1 MNLFESNKKSEIQTD
16 TEAPDTPIPF
26 GYKTSWIAV
35 KADNPQTVMDRLE
48 CSERRVCNWQSAY
61 DIIFGN
67 SQEAGTVFVTPCLDG
82 WVLILNYDEPANYH
96 DMKRLEEI
104 ASHFEKVQYYASH
117 RVVDLACWVKF
128 ENKELVRAY
137 YYIGESGEVPWNEG
151 ALTTDEEEIG
161 LTMLPDEVIEDWDN
175 VTFPDE
181 ESVIQLAAKWSVD
194 TTFEKYQGTKSTGF
208 ICHMD

>member
-1 MNLFESNKKSEIQTD
+1 MGLFDSNKKSGIQ
-16 TEAPDTPIPF
+16 AGAGVPDTPIPF
-26 GYKTSWIAV
+26 GFKTSWIAV
-35 KADNPQTVMDRLE
+35 KADNPQTVMDRLG
-48 CSERRVCNWQSAY
+48 CSDRRVCNWQSAF
-61 DIIFGN
+61 DIIFDN
-67 SQEAGTVFVTPCLDG
+67 STAAGTVFVTPSLDG
-82 WVLILNYDEPANYH
+82 WVLILNYDKPANDY
-96 DMKRLEEI
+96 DMGRLKQI
-104 ASHFEKVQYYASH
+104 ASEFEDVQYYASH
-117 RVVDLACWVKF
+117 RVVELSCWVKF